1 MMARRNLLPRLL
13 ASLLAWWIGAGA
25 AMAQAG
31 MAQAGAV
38 VGGTSACP
46 FADDALPPAIVLA
59 ASKKATAQHQRLML
73 MTMGGAS
80 TTGGGL
86 AEVTQT
92 YPARMQAHLA
102 RLLPGV
108 EIVLLNRAE
117 PNRSARSMAR
127 RLAEDVAALRPDLV
141 IWASGGR
148 EAMRNTDLGAYA
160 KVLEDGIAAARAAG
174 ADVVLVDTQFA
185 PGWAAIPNI
194 DAYRDVIRIVG
205 ELTSAPV
212 FPRFELMRG
221 WHETGVLNLQA
232 ADRPAQVTAAHQL
245 FDCVGDGLARMIQ
258 RGIL

>member
-1 MMARRNLLPRLL
+1 MMMVRWV
-13 ASLLAWWIGAGA
+13 LLAWLLAAGA
-25 AMAQAG
+25 AAAQ
-31 MAQAGAV
+31 
-38 VGGTSACP
+38 GGTSACP
-46 FADDALPPAIVLA
+46 FADDALPPAIALPA
-59 ASKKATAQHQRLML
+59 AKKAAQQRHRLVLMA
-73 MTMGGAS
+73 MGGAI
-80 TTGGGL
+80 TTGGGI
-86 AEVTQT
+86 ADASQT

-102 RLLPGV
+102 HLLPGV
-108 EIVLLNRAE
+108 EVVLTNRAQ
-117 PNRSARSMAR
+117 PDRSARSMAR
-127 RLAEDVAALRPDLV
+127 RLAEDVAAVQPDLV

-221 WHETGVLNLQA
+221 WHEAGVLNLQA
-232 ADRPAQVTAAHQL
+232 ADRPAQVAAAHQL
-245 FDCVGDGLARMIQ
+245 FDCVGDGLARMVQ
-258 RGIL
+258 AGMR